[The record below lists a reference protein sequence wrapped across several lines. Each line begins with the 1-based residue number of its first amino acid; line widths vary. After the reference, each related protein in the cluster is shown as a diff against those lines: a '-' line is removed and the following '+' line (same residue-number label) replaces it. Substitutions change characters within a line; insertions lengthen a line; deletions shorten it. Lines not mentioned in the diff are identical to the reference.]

1 MTDTSTLI
9 DLLNKAL
16 ENPAYIL
23 FGIGFILLC
32 IFVGLLTR
40 KDRKAN
46 PEKYAHIATTTA
58 TTNAPDNPTRTVFVG
73 GKMYTTT
80 TVGDTTY
87 IN

>member
-1 MTDTSTLI
+1 MTDTSFFI

-23 FGIGFILLC
+23 FGIGFILIC
-32 IFVGLLTR
+32 IFLGLLTR

-46 PEKYAHIATTTA
+46 PEKWARIDAATTA
-58 TTNAPDNPTRTVFVG
+58 AQND
-73 GKMYTTT
+73 YTTGT
-80 TVGDTTY
+80 IVINGQSHFVTRAGNTTY